1 MLILGAGFATFVAVH
16 NSTPVTCNSNEIT
29 YVAQVGEVCQLP
41 VDKITKDIHEDNRW
55 WFGR

>member
-1 MLILGAGFATFVAVH
+1 LILGAGFATFVAVH